1 MNEGKYASL
10 PQISEEARKKI
21 VEEVKDFAKLFGE
34 NPEQARVEVERDIE
48 KIELVHNNKHLALAV
63 RTAVDAA
70 MDMVSGRLTHEEWMN
85 LQLFLLKG
93 ELLVLQLLSTT
104 LGEGESRESR

>member
-21 VEEVKDFAKLFGE
+21 VKEVNDFAKLFKG
-34 NPEQARVEVERDIE
+34 NPKQARIEVEREIE
-48 KIELVHNNKHLALAV
+48 KIEVVHNNKHLALAV

-70 MDMVSGRLTHEEWMN
+70 MDMVSDRLTHEEWIN
-85 LQLFLLKG
+85 LQP
-93 ELLVLQLLSTT
+93 TWD
-104 LGEGESRESR
+104 GESAKPPPQDRTDST